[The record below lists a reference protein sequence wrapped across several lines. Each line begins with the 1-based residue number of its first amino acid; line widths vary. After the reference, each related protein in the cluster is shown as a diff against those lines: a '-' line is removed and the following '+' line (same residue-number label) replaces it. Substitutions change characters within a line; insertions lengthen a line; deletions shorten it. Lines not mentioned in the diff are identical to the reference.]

1 MTIMLRPSGK
11 AEKIA
16 KKVMRSKGVKVE
28 KAKSVTKTKLTG
40 PYLLH

>member
-1 MTIMLRPSGK
+1 MLRPSGK

-16 KKVMRSKGVKVE
+16 KNVMKQKGVKV
-28 KAKSVTKTKLTG
+28 AKPQSMTKTKLQG

>member
-16 KKVMRSKGVKVE
+16 KKVMKSKGIKVE
-28 KAKSVTKTKLTG
+28 KTQSMTKTKLKG